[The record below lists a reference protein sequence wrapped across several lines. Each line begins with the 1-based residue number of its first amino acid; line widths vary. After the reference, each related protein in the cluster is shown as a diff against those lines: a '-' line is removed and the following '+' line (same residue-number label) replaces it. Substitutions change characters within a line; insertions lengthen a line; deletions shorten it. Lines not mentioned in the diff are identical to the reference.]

1 MHNPRQMEPRPT
13 ARRLLILA
21 VLAKMALGCAPGRH
35 PCAQAE
41 WVDRVEED
49 WLVMVR
55 RSGAAETL
63 LRSGQ
68 RLDWREGDAIVEGRV
83 LNLCSE
89 RLRRSI
95 RATREALLD

>member
-1 MHNPRQMEPRPT
+1 MEPRPT

-21 VLAKMALGCAPGRH
+21 ILAEMALGCAPGRH
-35 PCAQAE
+35 PCARAE

-49 WLVMVR
+49 WLVLVRSSGDTVTLR
-55 RSGAAETL
+55 RSH
-63 LRSGQ
+63 Q

-83 LNLCSE
+83 LSVCAE

-95 RATREALLD
+95 RATREALLN